1 MNDLDGPLSLLT
13 NTASKD
19 AVQDIK
25 VCVVGA
31 SKVGK
36 TASVALLS
44 GQKIVEDDSMSVGLR
59 VTHTLWTCE
68 IQKTLSRGATP
79 TGSVARSIC
88 CILACKYDLVGQWE
102 VSTRDIEG
110 FVEEHQIPVFPLDC
124 RLGQDGA
131 THESDAVYSPQEW
144 VAPVL
149 DHICRNAAAS

>member
-68 IQKTLSRGATP
+68 GKTCKLKFWDVSSHAEKFSYLGENSLNGADVI
-79 TGSVARSIC
+79 VA
-88 CILACKYDLVGQWE
+88 
-102 VSTRDIEG
+102 
-110 FVEEHQIPVFPLDC
+110 VFF
-124 RLGQDGA
+124 
-131 THESDAVYSPQEW
+131 
-144 VAPVL
+144 
-149 DHICRNAAAS
+149 RN